1 MTLKKLGKRHDNTW
15 KRTGKDLK
23 MTWKK
28 TSKMDLN
35 CFGKNLKKK
44 KIWKRSWK
52 SLKKNLERTKKKTWK
67 DLEKDFICVKTV
79 AKKRPGKTWKITLP
93 NKYIKIA
100 DSNSFYVQ

>member
-23 MTWKK
+23 TTWI
-28 TSKMDLN
+28 
-35 CFGKNLKKK
+35 
-44 KIWKRSWK
+44 KIWKRTWK
-52 SLKKNLERTKKKTWK
+52 SLKKNLERTQKKTWK

-79 AKKRPGKTWKITLP
+79 TKKRPGKTWKITLP